1 MHWNFRD
8 GDAVKRGPLALFPTA
23 PRRVA
28 SPRPPPK
35 TSPIPSGP
43 NPNPFPPTPL
53 HPLRPLLFVSK
64 VYPLSATNPP
74 HTGRCR
80 WLLSERRWWW
90 SSRRCR
96 SASGS
101 TPRTRSW
108 CGTTSSARSPARS
121 TPRPRS
127 SPRSTSAS
135 ASRGISQ
142 VPDDL
147 VCVCVFFLS
156 FVRLTGTTLLRL
168 VPCSSF
174 SVTIG
179 CFFFWV
185 RFYSFPFFGGWLEG
199 LG

>member
-1 MHWNFRD
+1 VAKKNLDPGVSGSGRT
-8 GDAVKRGPLALFPTA
+8 RGRTAGGGGMVYAWEPPRRRRGKAGTARSLPHRTA
-23 PRRVA
+23 PHRVA

-74 HTGRCR
+74 QTGRCR

-147 VCVCVFFLS
+147 VCVC
-156 FVRLTGTTLLRL
+156 
-168 VPCSSF
+168 
-174 SVTIG
+174 
-179 CFFFWV
+179 FFFS
-185 RFYSFPFFGGWLEG
+185 RSFD
-199 LG
+199 

>member
-1 MHWNFRD
+1 MHGNFRD

-23 PRRVA
+23 PHRVA
-28 SPRPPPK
+28 SPRPRPK

-53 HPLRPLLFVSK
+53 HPLCPLLFVSK

-74 HTGRCR
+74 QTGRCR

-147 VCVCVFFLS
+147 VCVCFFSLVRSIDWYHVTTLGALFFLQ
-156 FVRLTGTTLLRL
+156 RYYWL
-168 VPCSSF
+168 
-174 SVTIG
+174 
-179 CFFFWV
+179 FFFWV